1 MKTKKT
7 RKEDRGTRHG
17 KHAETAF
24 RISFYVSAREKAIA
38 VLSAELLKSGLT
50 DVLREGLLYAATKA
64 GVMENGEIKEK
75 YRERVD
81 TYQKIL
87 ENERSIR
94 KEN

>member
-1 MKTKKT
+1 M
-7 RKEDRGTRHG
+7 
-17 KHAETAF
+17 
-24 RISFYVSAREKAIA
+24 
-38 VLSAELLKSGLT
+38 T